1 MKDSQCL
8 LNFGGKSSFS
18 DFQYPP
24 PFTSSSTTSTETNCF
39 IPFGS
44 VDASCAGVVNPND
57 ALADRIAQDGEKGPL
72 AIIILPTKDL
82 ARQTFQVFMEL
93 SSFLREKI
101 RITLLISGINVK
113 PIIGA
118 LSWV

>member
-1 MKDSQCL
+1 LWDGL
-8 LNFGGKSSFS
+8 
-18 DFQYPP
+18 PH
-24 PFTSSSTTSTETNCF
+24 FTSSSTTSANCTGTDCF

-44 VDASCAGVVNPND
+44 IDASCGGVVNPND

-93 SSFLREKI
+93 SSFLREK
-101 RITLLISGINVK
+101 K
-113 PIIGA
+113 
-118 LSWV
+118 